1 MKSYSV
7 DLRQKIIDVREQ
19 EKLSIR
25 KLAQRFKVAPSFV
38 QKLLKQYQET
48 GDLMPQKRGGNQVR
62 KLRDDQVITLI
73 EIMEKENNVCSRK
86 DQRQS
91 AKKESRVS
99 RTSSRHSG

>member
-38 QKLLKQYQET
+38 QKLLKQHRET
-48 GDLMPQKRGGNQVR
+48 GNIMPQKRGGNQVR
-62 KLRDDQVITLI
+62 T
-73 EIMEKENNVCSRK
+73 
-86 DQRQS
+86 
-91 AKKESRVS
+91 
-99 RTSSRHSG
+99 